1 MSSEMAKFALLVA
14 GHPKLKLEMNMLKTS
29 NKSSKRVVTVIK
41 NEHTKDQMN
50 ALDDEW
56 LNNKGPVMTLA
67 ETLAYAAEKD
77 KKRAASAS

>member
-1 MSSEMAKFALLVA
+1 
-14 GHPKLKLEMNMLKTS
+14 MLKTS

>member
-1 MSSEMAKFALLVA
+1 MVKFALLVA
-14 GHPKLKLEMNMLKTS
+14 GHPKLKLETSMLKTS

-41 NEHTKDQMN
+41 NEHTKEQMN

-56 LNNKGPVMTLA
+56 LNNKGPIMTLA

-77 KKRAASAS
+77 KKRATSAS

>member
-1 MSSEMAKFALLVA
+1 MAKFALLVA

-77 KKRAASAS
+77 KKRAAN

>member
-1 MSSEMAKFALLVA
+1 MVKFALLVA
-14 GHPKLKLEMNMLKTS
+14 GHPKLKLETSMLKTS

-41 NEHTKDQMN
+41 NEHTKEQMN

-56 LNNKGPVMTLA
+56 LNSKGPIMTLA

-77 KKRAASAS
+77 KKRATSAS